1 MSFHTDH
8 YTNNGDEVM
17 SEINMTPLVDVM
29 LVLLIIF
36 IVAMPIV
43 QHAVKLDLPQ
53 ASSQPQD
60 TTIQH
65 INIEIDKTGQV
76 TWDKQAV
83 TAEAVVGL
91 ASRVA
96 SQNDKVQLHV
106 RADKATPYEYV
117 AQVMAIVQNAGLS
130 KVGLVTTPK

>member
-1 MSFHTDH
+1 MSFHTHYDH
-8 YTNNGDEVM
+8 DEVM

-36 IVAMPIV
+36 IVAMPIM

-60 TTIQH
+60 TTAQH
-65 INIEIDKTGQV
+65 INIEIDKDGQI

-83 TAEAVVGL
+83 TTEALMGL
-91 ASRVA
+91 ASQA
-96 SQNDKVQLHV
+96 AAQNNQVRLHV
-106 RADKATPYEYV
+106 RADKATPYEHV
-117 AQVMAIVQNAGLS
+117 AQVMATVQNAGLS

>member
-1 MSFHTDH
+1 MAFHTDH
-8 YTNNGDEVM
+8 YNNTGDEVM

-36 IVAMPIV
+36 IVAMPIM

-60 TTIQH
+60 TNMQH
-65 INIEIDKTGQV
+65 INIEIDKHGQV

-83 TAEAVVGL
+83 TAEDLRGL
-91 ASRVA
+91 ASNA
-96 SQNDKVQLHV
+96 AAQNNEIRLHV
-106 RADKATPYEYV
+106 HADKATPYEHV
-117 AQVMAIVQNAGLS
+117 AQVMATVQNAGLS
-130 KVGLVTTPK
+130 KIGLVTTPN